1 MGKEAYR
8 LLRRMAERMS
18 IKRGENYIQQCSKF
32 PKEKVPLR
40 PLEDVRNRNEG
51 LQKANYHLSK
61 DKYLR
66 PRPEDNYF
74 VLLRR

>member
-1 MGKEAYR
+1 MQRSE
-8 LLRRMAERMS
+8 
-18 IKRGENYIQQCSKF
+18 F

-51 LQKANYHLSK
+51 VQEANHHRSEDRYP
-61 DKYLR
+61 R
-66 PRPEDNYF
+66 PRPEDNCF